1 MRASSPLTRGKLF
14 RGLLRLWRH
23 GFIPAHA
30 GKTMRVA
37 RLPGDCSQVGW
48 LPPSYVG
55 LSLFTRE
62 YTTPMSSFRPK
73 LTHPHSRGENWPGLK
88 PAQRSPGSPP
98 LTRGKHQPPGISTR
112 NDGLIPAHAGKTY
125 SPAEPPRRERAHP
138 HSRRENTLGGNGALN
153 NAGSSP
159 LTRGNRKPEQA
170 VKYSWGSSPLTRG
183 KRGRPRCKHPRT
195 GLIPAHAGKTA
206 RRRRTLRSRRA
217 HPRSRRENTS
227 WRVPAMPLKGPS
239 PLTRG
244 KLVEQPSLLSVLRLI
259 PAHAGKTAYP
269 ASS

>member
-1 MRASSPLTRGKLF
+1 MIHNPDKLAPAQTDSSPLAWGKPRIQSRISF
-14 RGLLRLWRH
+14 DIRI
-23 GFIPAHA
+23 IPAHA
-30 GKTMRVA
+30 GKTSWWIA
-37 RLPGDCSQVGW
+37 DKSCA
-48 LPPSYVG
+48 
-55 LSLFTRE
+55 
-62 YTTPMSSFRPK
+62 
-73 LTHPHSRGENWPGLK
+73 N
-88 PAQRSPGSPP
+88 
-98 LTRGKHQPPGISTR
+98 
-112 NDGLIPAHAGKTY
+112 GLIPAHAGKTY

-244 KLVEQPSLLSVLRLI
+244 KLIEQPSLLSVLRLI

>member
-98 LTRGKHQPPGISTR
+98 LTRGKHQPPVSPPVTMGSSPLTR
-112 NDGLIPAHAGKTY
+112 GKLNRLHEFDVKRGLIPAHAGKTV
-125 SPAEPPRRERAHP
+125 ATIMAPPYLRAHP
-138 HSRRENTLGGNGALN
+138 RSRGEHHFEYA
-153 NAGSSP
+153 A
-159 LTRGNRKPEQA
+159 PETI
-170 VKYSWGSSPLTRG
+170 KGSSPLTRG
-183 KRGRPRCKHPRT
+183 K
-195 GLIPAHAGKTA
+195 L
-206 RRRRTLRSRRA
+206 
-217 HPRSRRENTS
+217 
-227 WRVPAMPLKGPS
+227 
-239 PLTRG
+239 
-244 KLVEQPSLLSVLRLI
+244 
-259 PAHAGKTAYP
+259 
-269 ASS
+269 

>member
-1 MRASSPLTRGKLF
+1 MPPNRFESEVGNFLEGSHGDRTHIKRADHHTVTPLCGTLLPLAWGKPRIQSRISF
-14 RGLLRLWRH
+14 DIRI
-23 GFIPAHA
+23 IPAHA
-30 GKTMRVA
+30 GKTSWWIA
-37 RLPGDCSQVGW
+37 DKSCA
-48 LPPSYVG
+48 
-55 LSLFTRE
+55 
-62 YTTPMSSFRPK
+62 
-73 LTHPHSRGENWPGLK
+73 N
-88 PAQRSPGSPP
+88 
-98 LTRGKHQPPGISTR
+98 
-112 NDGLIPAHAGKTY
+112 GLIPAHAGKTY